1 MNAIGKVWSD
11 VVNLLSTPITKDLD
25 VKHLFLL
32 VGVVIIAIS
41 IWAVLLSYIT
51 RGVQAVASEV

>member
-1 MNAIGKVWSD
+1 MLKVWSD
-11 VVNLLSTPITKDLD
+11 VMDFLSTPITKDLD
-25 VKHLFLL
+25 LKHLFLL
-32 VGVVIIAIS
+32 VGVVIIAIA

>member
-1 MNAIGKVWSD
+1 MSAVANVWSD
-11 VVNLLSTPITKDLD
+11 VMGLLSTPITKDLD

-32 VGVVIIAIS
+32 VGVVIIAIA

-51 RGVQAVASEV
+51 RGVQAVSDAV

>member
-1 MNAIGKVWSD
+1 MD
-11 VVNLLSTPITKDLD
+11 LLSTPITKDLD

-32 VGVVIIAIS
+32 VGIVIIS
-41 IWAVLLSYIT
+41 IAVWAVLLSYIT

>member
-1 MNAIGKVWSD
+1 MNAVGKVWSD
-11 VVNLLSTPITKDLD
+11 AMELLSTPITKDLD

-32 VGVVIIAIS
+32 VGIVIISIA

>member
-25 VKHLFLL
+25 VKHLFML

>member
-1 MNAIGKVWSD
+1 MNAVANVWSD
-11 VVNLLSTPITKDLD
+11 VVDLISTPITKDLD

-32 VGVVIIAIS
+32 VGIVIISIA

>member
-11 VVNLLSTPITKDLD
+11 VVSLLSTPVTKDLD
-25 VKHLFLL
+25 IKHLFLL